1 MTASQ
6 DIKTPT
12 MNLPILETVSDDR
25 LKTFCQSSTRLV
37 LSQVLDDVHVFERL
51 SPKTSETNYSR
62 QKTYTVRL
70 NLFPRSDYEAEYS
83 IQPEQIF
90 VGITKTFVPMLDKA
104 ILKEI
109 KQNDKEIKSQAGDMG
124 KGKKEKKRGG
134 KSSGA
139 DEDGAGEAD
148 AGVVGRDDGEE
159 IDGDADDERRQ
170 RQGDEEATYDE
181 DEDDDK
187 EDDAEEALE
196 AKFKEDDEDR
206 ESSDEDDSDSES
218 EDEEVVAK
226 RSKAESLERMKQLE
240 RRVGESS
247 RYITKLTFDKE
258 KGEYCEF
265 ELEVRLSV
273 FFQLHLSLADPMY
286 CSLVLIT
293 SPQTPSCR
301 YRRRGLQKRHHS
313 RSSRYRSMLRRQSCQ
328 HECCR
333 STNRRYRGSQPSRAL
348 ELWKWSRRS
357 QPTEYE

>member
-12 MNLPILETVSDDR
+12 MNLPILETVSDDH

-83 IQPEQIF
+83 IQPEQII

-206 ESSDEDDSDSES
+206 ESSDEEDSDAES

-226 RSKAESLERMKQLE
+226 RSKAESLERIKQLE

-247 RYITKLTFDKE
+247 RYINKLTFDKE

-265 ELEVRLSV
+265 ELEVS
-273 FFQLHLSLADPMY
+273 FSSFQLPVFHLLISSSL
-286 CSLVLIT
+286 
-293 SPQTPSCR
+293 
-301 YRRRGLQKRHHS
+301 S
-313 RSSRYRSMLRRQSCQ
+313 RSSLHKPTNSFSSVSSKRFAETPSSTKFPGSLDASSPRLPTRMLPLNEPLSPR
-328 HECCR
+328 E
-333 STNRRYRGSQPSRAL
+333 STFAPYGTS
-348 ELWKWSRRS
+348 E
-357 QPTEYE
+357 TESSISTD